1 MPTLLRRVLAAVVV
15 LGALGGLVYACG
27 KVDTGEPGEVTASG
41 DDAIERLIPPPGSEI
56 LRQEAVG
63 VDLASGWTGT
73 LQVNGVD
80 IPEDQV
86 DDDDLASTGVLTYT
100 VGEDK
105 AVERFEAGENCA
117 TVVYRR
123 VEDAPADSRS
133 RTWCFNVT

>member
-1 MPTLLRRVLAAVVV
+1 VRRLLAAVVV
-15 LGALGGLVYACG
+15 LASLGGLVYACG
-27 KVDTGEPGEVTASG
+27 AIDTGEPGDVATSG
-41 DDAIERLIPPPGSEI
+41 DQAIERLIPPPGSEI

-63 VDLASGWTGT
+63 VDLAAGWTGS
-73 LQVNGVD
+73 LRVNDVD

-100 VGEDK
+100 VGEGN

-117 TVVYRR
+117 TVIYRR